1 MRIGDEMSEKNKAT
15 IAVRHGIEADKHHG
29 AVVPPIYL
37 STTYSFADFDTK
49 RQYDYGRS
57 GNPNRDIL
65 AETLAELEGG
75 ARGIITATGMSAVH
89 LATQLLN
96 SDDTLVI
103 PHDCYGG
110 SYRLFTSLEKRGLL
124 KLKVLDLTKTENLQE
139 ILAIKPKLIWIETP
153 SNPILRLTD
162 IKAIT
167 SIAKQCGALVAA
179 DNTFLSPALQNPIEF
194 GVDIVVHST
203 TKYIN
208 GHSDVV
214 GGAVI
219 AATQELGD
227 ELAWWANNI
236 GITGAPFDSYLT
248 LRGLRTLNVRLK
260 QHQENAFAI
269 AEYLENSPYVS
280 QVYYPGLA
288 SHPQHELAKAQQR
301 GFGGMVS
308 FDIKGDINDAAAFLT
323 SLKDFSLAESLGG
336 VESLIC
342 HPATMTHAGMEPKA
356 RLEAGVGDTLI
367 RISVGIEDVK
377 DLIADL
383 DRVFNLVK
391 PGQGQQAAKAE
402 VKQTQQDTQQNASF
416 KLTPAHTA
424 LW

>member
-1 MRIGDEMSEKNKAT
+1 MSEKNKAT
-15 IAVRHGIEADKHHG
+15 IAVRNGVDADKHHG

-75 ARGIITATGMSAVH
+75 ARGIITATGMAAVH

-96 SDDTLVI
+96 NDDTLVI

-110 SYRLFTSLEKRGLL
+110 SYRLFTSLQKRGLL
-124 KLKVLDLTKTENLQE
+124 KLEVLDLTKQENLDK

-153 SNPILRLTD
+153 SNPVLRLTD
-162 IKAIT
+162 IKAVT
-167 SIAKQCGALVAA
+167 DIAKQCGALVAA
-179 DNTFLSPALQNPIEF
+179 DNTFLSPALQNPIKF

-248 LRGLRTLNVRLK
+248 LRGLRTLNVRLR
-260 QHQENAFAI
+260 QHQENALAI
-269 AEYLENSPYVS
+269 AKYLESSEFVS
-280 QVYYPGLA
+280 QVYYPGLE
-288 SHPQHELAKAQQR
+288 SHPQHALAKAQQL

-308 FDIKGDINDAAAFLT
+308 FDIKGDVNDAAAFLT
-323 SLKDFSLAESLGG
+323 SLEAFSLAESLGG

-367 RISVGIEDVK
+367 RISVGIEDIN
-377 DLIADL
+377 DLVADFE
-383 DRVFNLVK
+383 RVFELVK
-391 PGQGQQAAKAE
+391 PGQNKNIGRVGKGAG
-402 VKQTQQDTQQNASF
+402 
-416 KLTPAHTA
+416 TPGGM
-424 LW
+424 

>member
-1 MRIGDEMSEKNKAT
+1 MSEKNKAT
-15 IAVRHGIEADKHHG
+15 IAVRNGVDADKHHG

-49 RQYDYGRS
+49 RAYDYGRS

-75 ARGIITATGMSAVH
+75 ARGIITATGMAAVH

-96 SDDTLVI
+96 NDDTLVI

-124 KLKVLDLTKTENLQE
+124 KLKVLDLTKSESLEQIST
-139 ILAIKPKLIWIETP
+139 IKPKLIWIETP
-153 SNPILRLTD
+153 SNPVLRLTD
-162 IKAIT
+162 IKAVT
-167 SIAKQCGALVAA
+167 DIAKQCGALVAA
-179 DNTFLSPALQNPIEF
+179 DNTFLSPALQNPIKF

-214 GGAVI
+214 GGAVV

-260 QHQENAFAI
+260 QHQENALAI
-269 AEYLENSPYVS
+269 AKYLESSEYVS
-280 QVYYPGLA
+280 QVYYPGLE
-288 SHPQHELAKAQQR
+288 SHPQHALAKAQQL

-308 FDIKGDINDAAAFLT
+308 FDIKGDVNDAAAFLT
-323 SLKDFSLAESLGG
+323 SLKEFSLAESLGG

-342 HPATMTHAGMEPKA
+342 HPATMTHAGMEAQA

-367 RISVGIEDVK
+367 RISVGIEDIE
-377 DLIADL
+377 DLLADFE
-383 DRVFNLVK
+383 RVFNLVK
-391 PGQGQQAAKAE
+391 PGQNKNVGRVGKAAGNANGDVKQQAAH
-402 VKQTQQDTQQNASF
+402 
-416 KLTPAHTA
+416 PA

>member
-1 MRIGDEMSEKNKAT
+1 MSEKNKAT
-15 IAVRHGIEADKHHG
+15 IAVRSGIEADKQHG
-29 AVVPPIYL
+29 AVVPPLYL

-65 AETLAELEGG
+65 AEALTELEGG
-75 ARGIITATGMSAVH
+75 AKGIITATGMAAVH
-89 LATQLLN
+89 LTTQLLN

-124 KLKVLDLTKTENLQE
+124 KLEVVDFTKSESLSH

-162 IKAIT
+162 IKAVT
-167 SIAKQCGALVAA
+167 GIAKQCGALVAA
-179 DNTFLSPALQNPIEF
+179 DNTFLSPALQNPIKF
-194 GVDIVVHST
+194 GADIVVHST

-219 AATQELGD
+219 AASAELGE

-248 LRGLRTLNVRLK
+248 LRGLRTLNVRLR

-269 AEYLENSPYVS
+269 AQYLESSPFVE
-280 QVYYPGLA
+280 QVYYPGLE
-288 SHPQHELAKAQQR
+288 SHPQHALAKAQQL
-301 GFGGMVS
+301 GFGAMVS

-323 SLKDFSLAESLGG
+323 RLNEFSLAESLGG

-342 HPATMTHAGMEPKA
+342 HPATMTHAGMEATA
-356 RLEAGVGDTLI
+356 RAEAGVGDTLI

-377 DLIADL
+377 DLLTDL
-383 DRVFNLVK
+383 DRVFNLVR
-391 PGQGQQAAKAE
+391 PGQADNALAAKKGASE
-402 VKQTQQDTQQNASF
+402 SFGSAKLNA
-416 KLTPAHTA
+416 AHPA

>member
-1 MRIGDEMSEKNKAT
+1 MSEKNKAT
-15 IAVRHGIEADKHHG
+15 IAVRSGIEADKQHG
-29 AVVPPIYL
+29 AVVPPLYL

-65 AETLAELEGG
+65 AEALTELEGG
-75 ARGIITATGMSAVH
+75 AKGIITATGMAAVH
-89 LATQLLN
+89 LTTQLLN

-124 KLKVLDLTKTENLQE
+124 KLEVVDFTKSDSLTR

-162 IKAIT
+162 IKAVT
-167 SIAKQCGALVAA
+167 DTAKQCGALVAA
-179 DNTFLSPALQNPIEF
+179 DNTFLSPALQNPIKF
-194 GVDIVVHST
+194 GADIVVHST

-219 AATQELGD
+219 AATAELGE

-248 LRGLRTLNVRLK
+248 LRGLRTLNVRLR
-260 QHQENAFAI
+260 QHQENALAI
-269 AEYLENSPYVS
+269 AQYLERSQFVA
-280 QVYYPGLA
+280 QVYYSGLE
-288 SHPQHELAKAQQR
+288 SHPQHALAKAQQL
-301 GFGGMVS
+301 GFGAMVS

-323 SLKDFSLAESLGG
+323 RLNEFSLAESLGG

-342 HPATMTHAGMEPKA
+342 HPATMTHAGMDATA
-356 RLEAGVGDTLI
+356 RAEAGVGDTLI
-367 RISVGIEDVK
+367 RISVGIEDVN
-377 DLIADL
+377 DLLADL
-383 DRVFNLVK
+383 DRVFNLVR
-391 PGQGQQAAKAE
+391 PGQANPGLSAKSGASESFGSAKLNAAH
-402 VKQTQQDTQQNASF
+402 
-416 KLTPAHTA
+416 PA

>member
-1 MRIGDEMSEKNKAT
+1 MSQIKKST
-15 IAVRHGIEADKHHG
+15 VAVRHGIEADKAHG
-29 AVVPPIYL
+29 AVVPPLYL

-49 RQYDYGRS
+49 RDYDYGRS
-57 GNPNRDIL
+57 GNFNRDVL
-65 AETLAELEGG
+65 AQALTELEGG
-75 ARGIITATGMSAVH
+75 QRGIITATGMSAIH
-89 LATQLLN
+89 LVTQLLN
-96 SDDTLVI
+96 HDDTLVI

-110 SYRLFTSLEKRGLL
+110 SYRLFTSLAKRGLL
-124 KLKVLDLTKTENLQE
+124 KVEVVDLTQPESLEKLEKIQ
-139 ILAIKPKLIWIETP
+139 PKLVWIETP

-162 IKAIT
+162 IEAVVTAAHAI
-167 SIAKQCGALVAA
+167 GALVAA
-179 DNTFLSPALQNPIEF
+179 DNTFLSPALQNPIAF

-219 AATQELGD
+219 ARTQELGD

-248 LRGLRTLNVRLK
+248 LRGLRTLNVRLR
-260 QHQENAFAI
+260 QHQENAQQI
-269 AEYLENSPYVS
+269 AEYLEKSPYVS
-280 QVYYPGLA
+280 QVYYPGLK
-288 SHPQHELAKAQQR
+288 SHPQHELAKKQQL

-308 FDIKGDINDAAAFLT
+308 FDIKGDLQTSAKFLT
-323 SLKDFSLAESLGG
+323 SLKQFSLAESLGG

-342 HPATMTHAGMEPKA
+342 HPATMTHAGMEPQA

-367 RISVGIEDVK
+367 RISVGIEDVQ

-383 DRVFNLVK
+383 EAGFSSIDDS
-391 PGQGQQAAKAE
+391 QASDDAK
-402 VKQTQQDTQQNASF
+402 SF
-416 KLTPAHTA
+416 KLTPAHTVA

>member
-1 MRIGDEMSEKNKAT
+1 MSEKNKAT
-15 IAVRHGIEADKHHG
+15 IAVRSGIEADKQHG
-29 AVVPPIYL
+29 AVVPPLYL

-65 AETLAELEGG
+65 AEALTELEGG
-75 ARGIITATGMSAVH
+75 AKGIITATGMAAVH
-89 LATQLLN
+89 LTTQLLN

-124 KLKVLDLTKTENLQE
+124 KLEVVDFTKSDSLTR

-162 IKAIT
+162 IKAVT
-167 SIAKQCGALVAA
+167 DTAKQCGALVAA
-179 DNTFLSPALQNPIEF
+179 DNTFLSPALQNPIKF
-194 GVDIVVHST
+194 GADIVVHST

-219 AATQELGD
+219 AATAELGE

-248 LRGLRTLNVRLK
+248 LRGLRTLNVRLR
-260 QHQENAFAI
+260 QHQENALAI
-269 AEYLENSPYVS
+269 AQYLERSQFVA
-280 QVYYPGLA
+280 QVYYPGLE
-288 SHPQHELAKAQQR
+288 SHSQHALAKAQQL
-301 GFGGMVS
+301 GFGAMVS

-323 SLKDFSLAESLGG
+323 RLNEFSLAESLGG

-342 HPATMTHAGMEPKA
+342 HPATMTHAGMDATA
-356 RLEAGVGDTLI
+356 RAEAGVGDTLI
-367 RISVGIEDVK
+367 RISVGIEDVN
-377 DLIADL
+377 DLLADL
-383 DRVFNLVK
+383 DRVFNLVR
-391 PGQGQQAAKAE
+391 PGQADPGLSAKSGASESFGSAKLNAAH
-402 VKQTQQDTQQNASF
+402 
-416 KLTPAHTA
+416 PA

>member
-1 MRIGDEMSEKNKAT
+1 MSEKNKAT
-15 IAVRHGIEADKHHG
+15 IAVRSGIEADKQHG
-29 AVVPPIYL
+29 AVVPPLYL

-65 AETLAELEGG
+65 ADALTELEGG
-75 ARGIITATGMSAVH
+75 AKGIITATGMAAVH
-89 LATQLLN
+89 LTTQLLN

-124 KLKVLDLTKTENLQE
+124 KLEVVDFTKSESLSH

-162 IKAIT
+162 IKAVT
-167 SIAKQCGALVAA
+167 DIAKQCGALVAA
-179 DNTFLSPALQNPIEF
+179 DNTFLSPALQNPIKF
-194 GVDIVVHST
+194 GADIVVHST

-219 AATQELGD
+219 AASAELGE

-248 LRGLRTLNVRLK
+248 LRGLRTLNVRLR

-269 AEYLENSPYVS
+269 AQYLESSQFVE
-280 QVYYPGLA
+280 QVYYPGLE
-288 SHPQHELAKAQQR
+288 SHPQHALAKAQQL
-301 GFGGMVS
+301 GFGAMVS

-323 SLKDFSLAESLGG
+323 RLNEFSLAESLGG

-342 HPATMTHAGMEPKA
+342 HPATMTHAGMEATA
-356 RLEAGVGDTLI
+356 RAEAGVGDTLI

-377 DLIADL
+377 DLLTDL
-383 DRVFNLVK
+383 ERVFNLIR
-391 PGQGQQAAKAE
+391 PGQADNALAAKKGASE
-402 VKQTQQDTQQNASF
+402 SFGSAKLNA
-416 KLTPAHTA
+416 AHPA

>member
-1 MRIGDEMSEKNKAT
+1 MSEKNKAT
-15 IAVRHGIEADKHHG
+15 IAVRNGVDADKHHG

-49 RQYDYGRS
+49 REYDYGRS

-65 AETLAELEGG
+65 AETLAKLEGG
-75 ARGIITATGMSAVH
+75 ARGIITATGMAAVH

-110 SYRLFTSLEKRGLL
+110 SYRLFTSLQKRGLL
-124 KLKVLDLTKTENLQE
+124 KLEVLDLTKEESLQQ

-153 SNPILRLTD
+153 SNPVLRLTD
-162 IKAIT
+162 IKAVT
-167 SIAKQCGALVAA
+167 DVAKQCGALVAA
-179 DNTFLSPALQNPIEF
+179 DNTFLSPALQNPIKF

-248 LRGLRTLNVRLK
+248 LRGLRTLNVRLR
-260 QHQENAFAI
+260 QHQENALAI
-269 AEYLENSPYVS
+269 AKYLESSNFVS
-280 QVYYPGLA
+280 QVYYPGLEL
-288 SHPQHELAKAQQR
+288 HPQHELAKAQQL

-323 SLKDFSLAESLGG
+323 SLKTFSLAESLGG

-342 HPATMTHAGMEPKA
+342 HPATMTHAGMEAKA

-367 RISVGIEDVK
+367 RISIGIEDIH
-377 DLIADL
+377 DLIADFE
-383 DRVFNLVK
+383 RVFELVK
-391 PGQGQQAAKAE
+391 PGQNKNVGRVGKGAGTSGGN
-402 VKQTQQDTQQNASF
+402 VKLSVAR
-416 KLTPAHTA
+416 PA

>member
-1 MRIGDEMSEKNKAT
+1 MVG
-15 IAVRHGIEADKHHG
+15 
-29 AVVPPIYL
+29 
-37 STTYSFADFDTK
+37 
-49 RQYDYGRS
+49 
-57 GNPNRDIL
+57 
-65 AETLAELEGG
+65 
-75 ARGIITATGMSAVH
+75 
-89 LATQLLN
+89 
-96 SDDTLVI
+96 
-103 PHDCYGG
+103 
-110 SYRLFTSLEKRGLL
+110 
-124 KLKVLDLTKTENLQE
+124 
-139 ILAIKPKLIWIETP
+139 
-153 SNPILRLTD
+153 
-162 IKAIT
+162 
-167 SIAKQCGALVAA
+167 A

-248 LRGLRTLNVRLK
+248 LRGLRTLNVRLR
-260 QHQENAFAI
+260 QHQENAFII
-269 AEYLENSPYVS
+269 AQYLENSPYVS
-280 QVYYPGLA
+280 QVYYPGLV
-288 SHPQHELAKAQQR
+288 SHPQHELAKQQQR

-308 FDIKGDINDAAAFLT
+308 FDIKGDINDAAEFLT
-323 SLKDFSLAESLGG
+323 SLEEFSLAESLGG

-342 HPATMTHAGMEPKA
+342 HPATMTHAGMEATA
-356 RLEAGVGDTLI
+356 RLAAGVGDTLI

-383 DRVFNLVK
+383 DRVFNKVK
-391 PGQGQQAAKAE
+391 PGQAQHGAKVIASS
-402 VKQTQQDTQQNASF
+402 VQQQDDEQSSSF

>member
-1 MRIGDEMSEKNKAT
+1 MSEKNKAT
-15 IAVRHGIEADKHHG
+15 IAVRNGVEADKHHG

-75 ARGIITATGMSAVH
+75 ARGIITATGMAAVH

-110 SYRLFTSLEKRGLL
+110 SYRLFTSLQKRGLL
-124 KLKVLDLTKTENLQE
+124 KLEVLDLTKQQSLQQ

-153 SNPILRLTD
+153 SNPVLRLTD
-162 IKAIT
+162 IVAVT
-167 SIAKQCGALVAA
+167 DIAKQCGALVAA
-179 DNTFLSPALQNPIEF
+179 DNTFLSPALQNPIKL

-248 LRGLRTLNVRLK
+248 LRGLRTLNVRLR
-260 QHQENAFAI
+260 QHQENALAI
-269 AEYLENSPYVS
+269 AKYLESSEYVS
-280 QVYYPGLA
+280 QVYYPGLE
-288 SHPQHELAKAQQR
+288 SHPQHALAKAQQL

-323 SLKDFSLAESLGG
+323 SLEVFSLAESLGG

-367 RISVGIEDVK
+367 RISVGIEDIN
-377 DLIADL
+377 DLIADFE
-383 DRVFNLVK
+383 RVFNVVK
-391 PGQGQQAAKAE
+391 PGQQKNTNRLGKGAGTPGGDVKLNAAH
-402 VKQTQQDTQQNASF
+402 
-416 KLTPAHTA
+416 PA

>member
-1 MRIGDEMSEKNKAT
+1 MSQSNKAT
-15 IAVRHGIEADKHHG
+15 IAVRNGIEADKHHG
-29 AVVPPIYL
+29 AVVPPLYL
-37 STTYSFADFDTK
+37 STTYSFADFNVK
-49 RQYDYGRS
+49 RAYDYGRS

-65 AETLAELEGG
+65 ADTLAQLEGG
-75 ARGIITATGMSAVH
+75 AKGIVTATGMAAVH
-89 LATQLLN
+89 LVTQLLN
-96 SDDTLVI
+96 HDDTLVI

-110 SYRLFTSLEKRGLL
+110 SYRLFTSLAKRGLL
-124 KLKVLDLTKTENLQE
+124 KLQVVDLTNPENYQTV
-139 ILAIKPKLIWIETP
+139 IDAKPKVIWIETP

-162 IKAIT
+162 ISAIVDV
-167 SIAKQCGALVAA
+167 AKQCGALVAA
-179 DNTFLSPALQNPIEF
+179 DNTFLSPGLQNPIQF

-219 AATQELGD
+219 AKTQELGE

-260 QHQENAFAI
+260 QHQENALAI
-269 AEYLENSPYVS
+269 AEYLEQSPFVKK
-280 QVYYPGLA
+280 VYYPGLK
-288 SHPQHELAKAQQR
+288 SHPQHALAKQQQR

-308 FDIKGDINDAAAFLT
+308 FDIQGGLNDAAAFLT
-323 SLKDFSLAESLGG
+323 SLKQFSLAESLGG

-342 HPATMTHAGMEPKA
+342 HPATMTHAGMEPQA

-367 RISVGIEDVK
+367 RISVGIEDVR
-377 DLIADL
+377 DLLADL
-383 DRVFNLVK
+383 ESAFTTVRPGEVKVASSNTQQQQDNQDNLQAFNLV
-391 PGQGQQAAKAE
+391 PA
-402 VKQTQQDTQQNASF
+402 
-416 KLTPAHTA
+416 TPA

>member
-1 MRIGDEMSEKNKAT
+1 MSEKNKAT

-75 ARGIITATGMSAVH
+75 AKGIITATGMSAVH

-124 KLKVLDLTKTENLQE
+124 KLKVLDLTKADNHQE

-167 SIAKQCGALVAA
+167 SVAKQCGALVAA
-179 DNTFLSPALQNPIEF
+179 DNTFLSPALQNPIQF

-269 AEYLENSPYVS
+269 AQYLENSPFVS

-323 SLKDFSLAESLGG
+323 SLKEFSLAESLGG

-367 RISVGIEDVK
+367 RISVGIEDIN

-383 DRVFNLVK
+383 ERVFNQVK
-391 PGQGQQAAKAE
+391 PSEGLQASQPKGAQ
-402 VKQTQQDTQQNASF
+402 VQSTSQQNTSF

>member
-1 MRIGDEMSEKNKAT
+1 MSEKNKAT
-15 IAVRHGIEADKHHG
+15 IAVRNGVDADKHHG

-49 RQYDYGRS
+49 REYDYGRS

-65 AETLAELEGG
+65 AETLAKLEGG
-75 ARGIITATGMSAVH
+75 ARGIITATGMAAVH

-110 SYRLFTSLEKRGLL
+110 SYRLFTSLQKRGLL
-124 KLKVLDLTKTENLQE
+124 KLEVLDLTKEESLQQ

-153 SNPILRLTD
+153 SNPVLRLTD
-162 IKAIT
+162 IKAVT
-167 SIAKQCGALVAA
+167 DVAKQCGALVAA
-179 DNTFLSPALQNPIEF
+179 DNTFLSPALQNPIKF

-236 GITGAPFDSYLT
+236 GITAAPFDSYLT
-248 LRGLRTLNVRLK
+248 LRGLRTLNVRLR
-260 QHQENAFAI
+260 QHQENALAI
-269 AEYLENSPYVS
+269 AKYLESSNFVS
-280 QVYYPGLA
+280 QVYYPGLE
-288 SHPQHELAKAQQR
+288 SHPQHELAKAQQL

-323 SLKDFSLAESLGG
+323 NLKTFSLAESLGG

-342 HPATMTHAGMEPKA
+342 HPATMTHAGMEATA
-356 RLEAGVGDTLI
+356 RLDAGVGDTLI
-367 RISVGIEDVK
+367 RISVGIEDIH
-377 DLIADL
+377 DLIADFE
-383 DRVFNLVK
+383 RVFELVK
-391 PGQGQQAAKAE
+391 PGQNKNVGRVGKGAGTSGGNVKLSAAR
-402 VKQTQQDTQQNASF
+402 
-416 KLTPAHTA
+416 PA

>member
-1 MRIGDEMSEKNKAT
+1 MSEKNKAT
-15 IAVRHGIEADKHHG
+15 IAVRSGIEADKQHG
-29 AVVPPIYL
+29 AVVPPLYL
-37 STTYSFADFDTK
+37 STTYSFSDFDTK

-65 AETLAELEGG
+65 AEALTELEGG
-75 ARGIITATGMSAVH
+75 AKGIITATGMAAVH
-89 LATQLLN
+89 LTTQLLN

-124 KLKVLDLTKTENLQE
+124 KLEVVDFTKSESLSH

-162 IKAIT
+162 IKAVT
-167 SIAKQCGALVAA
+167 DIAKQCGALVAA
-179 DNTFLSPALQNPIEF
+179 DNTFLSPALQNPIKF
-194 GVDIVVHST
+194 GADIVVHST

-219 AATQELGD
+219 AASAELGE

-248 LRGLRTLNVRLK
+248 LRGLRTLNVRLR

-269 AEYLENSPYVS
+269 AQYLESSQFVE
-280 QVYYPGLA
+280 QVYYPGLE
-288 SHPQHELAKAQQR
+288 SHPQHALAKSQQL
-301 GFGGMVS
+301 GFGAMVS

-323 SLKDFSLAESLGG
+323 RLNEFSLAESLGG

-342 HPATMTHAGMEPKA
+342 HPATMTHAGMEATA
-356 RLEAGVGDTLI
+356 RAEAGVGDTLI

-377 DLIADL
+377 DLLTDL
-383 DRVFNLVK
+383 ERVFNLIR
-391 PGQGQQAAKAE
+391 PGQADNALAAKKGASE
-402 VKQTQQDTQQNASF
+402 SFGSAKLNA
-416 KLTPAHTA
+416 AHPA

>member
-1 MRIGDEMSEKNKAT
+1 MSEKNKAT

-29 AVVPPIYL
+29 AVVPPLYL

-75 ARGIITATGMSAVH
+75 AKGIITATGMSAVH

-124 KLKVLDLTKTENLQE
+124 KLKVLDLTNTDNHQE

-391 PGQGQQAAKAE
+391 PGQGQQVTTAAVE
-402 VKQTQQDTQQNASF
+402 QTQQDTQQNASF

>member
-1 MRIGDEMSEKNKAT
+1 MSEKNKAT
-15 IAVRHGIEADKHHG
+15 IAVRNGVDADKHHG

-49 RQYDYGRS
+49 RAYDYGRS

-75 ARGIITATGMSAVH
+75 ARGIITATGMAAVH

-96 SDDTLVI
+96 NDDTLVI

-124 KLKVLDLTKTENLQE
+124 KLKVLDLTKPESLEQ
-139 ILAIKPKLIWIETP
+139 ILTIKPKLIWIETP
-153 SNPILRLTD
+153 SNPVLRLTD
-162 IKAIT
+162 IKAVT
-167 SIAKQCGALVAA
+167 DIAKQCGALVAA
-179 DNTFLSPALQNPIEF
+179 DNTFLSPALQNPIKF

-214 GGAVI
+214 GGAVV

-248 LRGLRTLNVRLK
+248 LRGLRTLNVRLR
-260 QHQENAFAI
+260 QHQENALAI
-269 AEYLENSPYVS
+269 AKYLESSEYVS
-280 QVYYPGLA
+280 QVYYPGLE
-288 SHPQHELAKAQQR
+288 SHPQHTLAKAQQL

-308 FDIKGDINDAAAFLT
+308 FDIKGDVDDAAAFLT
-323 SLKDFSLAESLGG
+323 SLKEFSLAESLGG

-367 RISVGIEDVK
+367 RISVGIEDVE
-377 DLIADL
+377 DLLADFE
-383 DRVFNLVK
+383 RVFNLVK
-391 PGQGQQAAKAE
+391 PGQNKNVGRVGKAAGNANGDVKQQAAH
-402 VKQTQQDTQQNASF
+402 
-416 KLTPAHTA
+416 PA

>member
-1 MRIGDEMSEKNKAT
+1 MSEKNKAT
-15 IAVRHGIEADKHHG
+15 IAVRSGIEADKQHG
-29 AVVPPIYL
+29 AVVPPLYL

-65 AETLAELEGG
+65 AEALTELEGG
-75 ARGIITATGMSAVH
+75 AKGIITATGMAAVH
-89 LATQLLN
+89 LTTQLLN

-124 KLKVLDLTKTENLQE
+124 KLEVVDFTKSDSLTR

-162 IKAIT
+162 IKAVT
-167 SIAKQCGALVAA
+167 DTAKQCGALVAA
-179 DNTFLSPALQNPIEF
+179 DNTFLSPALQNPIKF
-194 GVDIVVHST
+194 GADIVVHST

-219 AATQELGD
+219 AATAELGE

-248 LRGLRTLNVRLK
+248 LRGLRTLNVRLR
-260 QHQENAFAI
+260 QHQESALAI
-269 AEYLENSPYVS
+269 AQYLERSQFVA
-280 QVYYPGLA
+280 QVYYPGLE
-288 SHPQHELAKAQQR
+288 SHPQHALAKAQQL
-301 GFGGMVS
+301 GFGAMVS

-323 SLKDFSLAESLGG
+323 RLNEFSLAESLGG

-342 HPATMTHAGMEPKA
+342 HPATMTHAGMDATA
-356 RLEAGVGDTLI
+356 RAEAGVGDTLI
-367 RISVGIEDVK
+367 RISVGIEDVN
-377 DLIADL
+377 DLLADL
-383 DRVFNLVK
+383 DRVFNLVRL
-391 PGQGQQAAKAE
+391 GQANLGLSAKSGASESFGSAKLNAAH
-402 VKQTQQDTQQNASF
+402 
-416 KLTPAHTA
+416 PA

>member
-1 MRIGDEMSEKNKAT
+1 MSEKNKAT

-29 AVVPPIYL
+29 AVVPPLYL

-124 KLKVLDLTKTENLQE
+124 KLKVLDLTKSENHQE
-139 ILAIKPKLIWIETP
+139 ILSIKPKLIWIETP

-288 SHPQHELAKAQQR
+288 SHPQHELAKSQQR

-391 PGQGQQAAKAE
+391 PGQGQQVTKAE

>member
-1 MRIGDEMSEKNKAT
+1 MSQRNKST
-15 IAVRHGIEADKHHG
+15 VAVRHGIEADKHHG
-29 AVVPPIYL
+29 AVVPPLYL

-49 RQYDYGRS
+49 RDYDYGRS

-65 AETLAELEGG
+65 AETLAQLEGG
-75 ARGIITATGMSAVH
+75 EKGIITATGMAAVH
-89 LATQLLN
+89 LVTQLLN
-96 SDDTLVI
+96 HDDTLVI

-124 KLKVLDLTKTENLQE
+124 KLKVLDLTRADS
-139 ILAIKPKLIWIETP
+139 LAQIAEIKPKLVWIETP

-162 IKAIT
+162 IEAVVN
-167 SIAKQCGALVAA
+167 AAHAVGALVGA
-179 DNTFLSPALQNPIEF
+179 DNTFLSPALQNPISF

-219 AATQELGD
+219 AKTQELGD

-248 LRGLRTLNVRLK
+248 LRGLRTLKVRLK
-260 QHQENAFAI
+260 QHEENALAI
-269 AEYLENSPYVS
+269 AKYLEQSEYVRK
-280 QVYYPGLA
+280 VYYPGLE
-288 SHPQHELAKAQQR
+288 SHPQHELVKKQQL

-308 FDIKGDINDAAAFLT
+308 FDIAGGLEDAAAFLT
-323 SLKDFSLAESLGG
+323 TVKEFSLAESLGG

-367 RISVGIEDVK
+367 RISVGIEEV
-377 DLIADL
+377 ADL
-383 DRVFNLVK
+383 LADLEAAFAK
-391 PGQGQQAAKAE
+391 TQPGKAP
-402 VKQTQQDTQQNASF
+402 ASADSKAC
-416 KLTPAHTA
+416 KLTPAHPA
-424 LW
+424 LC

>member
-1 MRIGDEMSEKNKAT
+1 MSEKNKAT
-15 IAVRHGIEADKHHG
+15 IAVRNGVDADKHHG

-49 RQYDYGRS
+49 RAYDYGRS

-75 ARGIITATGMSAVH
+75 ARGIITATGMAAVH

-96 SDDTLVI
+96 NDDTLVI

-124 KLKVLDLTKTENLQE
+124 KLKVLDLTKPESLEQ
-139 ILAIKPKLIWIETP
+139 ILTIKPKLIWIETP
-153 SNPILRLTD
+153 SNPVLRLTD
-162 IKAIT
+162 IKAVT
-167 SIAKQCGALVAA
+167 DIAKQCGALVAA
-179 DNTFLSPALQNPIEF
+179 DNTFLSPALQNPIKL

-214 GGAVI
+214 GGAVV

-260 QHQENAFAI
+260 QHQENALAI
-269 AEYLENSPYVS
+269 AKYLESSEYVS
-280 QVYYPGLA
+280 QVYYPGLE
-288 SHPQHELAKAQQR
+288 SHPQHALAKAQQL

-308 FDIKGDINDAAAFLT
+308 FDIKGDVDDAAAFLT
-323 SLKDFSLAESLGG
+323 SLKEFSLAESLGG

-342 HPATMTHAGMEPKA
+342 HPATMTHAGMEAQA

-367 RISVGIEDVK
+367 RISVGIEDVE
-377 DLIADL
+377 DLLADFE
-383 DRVFNLVK
+383 RVFNLVK
-391 PGQGQQAAKAE
+391 PGQNKNVGRVGKAAGNANGDVKQQAAH
-402 VKQTQQDTQQNASF
+402 
-416 KLTPAHTA
+416 PA

>member
-1 MRIGDEMSEKNKAT
+1 MSEKNKAT
-15 IAVRHGIEADKHHG
+15 IAVRNGVDADKHHG

-49 RQYDYGRS
+49 RAYDYGRS

-65 AETLAELEGG
+65 ADTLAELEGG
-75 ARGIITATGMSAVH
+75 ARGIITATGMAAVH

-96 SDDTLVI
+96 NDDTLVI

-124 KLKVLDLTKTENLQE
+124 KLKVLDLTKPESLEQ
-139 ILAIKPKLIWIETP
+139 ILTIKPKLIWIETP
-153 SNPILRLTD
+153 SNPVLRLTD
-162 IKAIT
+162 IKAVT
-167 SIAKQCGALVAA
+167 DIAKQCGALVAA
-179 DNTFLSPALQNPIEF
+179 DNTFLSPALQNPIKF

-214 GGAVI
+214 GGAVA

-260 QHQENAFAI
+260 QHQENALAI
-269 AEYLENSPYVS
+269 AKYLESSEYVS
-280 QVYYPGLA
+280 QVYYPGLE
-288 SHPQHELAKAQQR
+288 SHPQHALAKAQQL

-308 FDIKGDINDAAAFLT
+308 FDIKGDVNDAAAFLT
-323 SLKDFSLAESLGG
+323 SLKEFSLAESLGG

-342 HPATMTHAGMEPKA
+342 HPATMTHAGMEAQA

-367 RISVGIEDVK
+367 RISVGIEDVE
-377 DLIADL
+377 DLLADFE
-383 DRVFNLVK
+383 RVFNLVK
-391 PGQGQQAAKAE
+391 PGQNKNVGRVGKAAGNANGDVKQQAAH
-402 VKQTQQDTQQNASF
+402 
-416 KLTPAHTA
+416 PA

>member
-1 MRIGDEMSEKNKAT
+1 MSEKNKAT

-29 AVVPPIYL
+29 AVVPPLYL

-75 ARGIITATGMSAVH
+75 AKGIITATGMSAVH

-124 KLKVLDLTKTENLQE
+124 KLRVLDLTNTDNHQE

-153 SNPILRLTD
+153 SNPILRLTN

-167 SIAKQCGALVAA
+167 RIAKQCGALVAA

-342 HPATMTHAGMEPKA
+342 HPATMTHAGMEPQA

-391 PGQGQQAAKAE
+391 PGQGQQVTKAAVE
-402 VKQTQQDTQQNASF
+402 QTQQDTQQNASF

>member
-1 MRIGDEMSEKNKAT
+1 MSEKNKAT
-15 IAVRHGIEADKHHG
+15 IAVRTGIEADKQHG
-29 AVVPPIYL
+29 AVVPPLYL

-65 AETLAELEGG
+65 AEALTELEGG
-75 ARGIITATGMSAVH
+75 AKGIITATGMAAVH
-89 LATQLLN
+89 LTTQLLN
-96 SDDTLVI
+96 SEDTLVI

-124 KLKVLDLTKTENLQE
+124 KLEVVDFTKSESFSH

-162 IKAIT
+162 IKAVT
-167 SIAKQCGALVAA
+167 DIAKQCGALVAA
-179 DNTFLSPALQNPIEF
+179 DNTFLSPALQNPIKL
-194 GVDIVVHST
+194 GADIVVHST

-219 AATQELGD
+219 AATAELGE

-236 GITGAPFDSYLT
+236 GIAGAPFDSYLT
-248 LRGLRTLNVRLK
+248 LRGLRTLNVRLR
-260 QHQENAFAI
+260 QHQENALAI
-269 AEYLENSPYVS
+269 AQYLENSPFVA
-280 QVYYPGLA
+280 QVYYPGLE
-288 SHPQHELAKAQQR
+288 SHPQHALAKAQQF
-301 GFGGMVS
+301 GFGAMVS

-323 SLKDFSLAESLGG
+323 RLNEFSLAESLGG

-342 HPATMTHAGMEPKA
+342 HPATMTHAGMEATA
-356 RLEAGVGDTLI
+356 RAEAGVGDTLI
-367 RISVGIEDVK
+367 RISVGIEDAK
-377 DLIADL
+377 DLLADL
-383 DRVFNLVK
+383 DRVFNLVR
-391 PGQGQQAAKAE
+391 PGQADNALAAKNGASE
-402 VKQTQQDTQQNASF
+402 SFGSAKLNA
-416 KLTPAHTA
+416 AHPA

>member
-1 MRIGDEMSEKNKAT
+1 MSKKNKAT
-15 IAVRHGIEADKHHG
+15 IAVRSGIEADKQHG
-29 AVVPPIYL
+29 AVVPPLYL
-37 STTYSFADFDTK
+37 STTYSFSDFDTK

-65 AETLAELEGG
+65 AEALTELEGG
-75 ARGIITATGMSAVH
+75 AKGIITATGMAAVH
-89 LATQLLN
+89 LTTQLLN
-96 SDDTLVI
+96 SNDTLMI

-124 KLKVLDLTKTENLQE
+124 KLEVVDFTKSESLSQ

-162 IKAIT
+162 IKAVT
-167 SIAKQCGALVAA
+167 DIAKQCGALVAA
-179 DNTFLSPALQNPIEF
+179 DNTFLSPALQNPIKF
-194 GVDIVVHST
+194 GADIVVHST

-219 AATQELGD
+219 AATAELGE

-248 LRGLRTLNVRLK
+248 LRGLRTLNVRLR
-260 QHQENAFAI
+260 QHQENALAI
-269 AEYLENSPYVS
+269 AQYLENSPFVA
-280 QVYYPGLA
+280 QVYYPGLE
-288 SHPQHELAKAQQR
+288 SHPQHALAKAQQF
-301 GFGGMVS
+301 GFGAMVS

-323 SLKDFSLAESLGG
+323 RLNEFSLAESLGG

-342 HPATMTHAGMEPKA
+342 HPATMTHAGMEATA
-356 RLEAGVGDTLI
+356 RAEAGVGDTLI
-367 RISVGIEDVK
+367 RISVGIEDAK
-377 DLIADL
+377 DLLADL
-383 DRVFNLVK
+383 DRVFNLVR
-391 PGQGQQAAKAE
+391 PGQADNALAAKNGASE
-402 VKQTQQDTQQNASF
+402 SFGSAKLNA
-416 KLTPAHTA
+416 AHPA

>member
-1 MRIGDEMSEKNKAT
+1 MSQRNKST
-15 IAVRHGIEADKHHG
+15 VAVRHGIEADKHHG
-29 AVVPPIYL
+29 AVVPPLYL

-49 RQYDYGRS
+49 RDYDYGRS

-65 AETLAELEGG
+65 AEALAQLEGG
-75 ARGIITATGMSAVH
+75 EKGIITATGMSAVH
-89 LATQLLN
+89 LITQLLN
-96 SDDTLVI
+96 HDDTLVI

-124 KLKVLDLTKTENLQE
+124 KLKVLDLTHPDS
-139 ILAIKPKLIWIETP
+139 LAQIAEIKPKLVWIETP

-162 IKAIT
+162 IEAVVN
-167 SIAKQCGALVAA
+167 AAHAVGALVGA
-179 DNTFLSPALQNPIEF
+179 DNTFLSPALQNPISF

-219 AATQELGD
+219 AKTQALGE

-248 LRGLRTLNVRLK
+248 LRGLRTLKVRLK
-260 QHQENAFAI
+260 QHEENALAI
-269 AEYLENSPYVS
+269 AKYLEQSEYVRK
-280 QVYYPGLA
+280 VYYPGLE
-288 SHPQHELAKAQQR
+288 SHPQHELAKKQQL

-308 FDIKGDINDAAAFLT
+308 FDIAGGLEDAAAFLT
-323 SLKDFSLAESLGG
+323 TVKEFSLAESLGG

-367 RISVGIEDVK
+367 RISVGIEEVV
-377 DLIADL
+377 DLLADL
-383 DRVFNLVK
+383 EAAFAK
-391 PGQGQQAAKAE
+391 TQPGKAPAPADN
-402 VKQTQQDTQQNASF
+402 KAC
-416 KLTPAHTA
+416 KLTPAHPA

>member
-1 MRIGDEMSEKNKAT
+1 MSQVNKST
-15 IAVRHGIEADKHHG
+15 VAVRHGIEADKAHG
-29 AVVPPIYL
+29 AVVPPLYL

-49 RQYDYGRS
+49 RDYDYGRS
-57 GNPNRDIL
+57 GNFNRDVL
-65 AETLAELEGG
+65 AQALTELEGG
-75 ARGIITATGMSAVH
+75 ARGIITATGMAAVH
-89 LATQLLN
+89 LVTQLLN
-96 SDDTLVI
+96 HDDTLVI

-110 SYRLFTSLEKRGLL
+110 SYRLFTSLAKRGLL
-124 KLKVLDLTKTENLQE
+124 KLAVLDLTQPESLAQLQQ
-139 ILAIKPKLIWIETP
+139 IKPKLVWIETP

-162 IKAIT
+162 IETVVNA
-167 SIAKQCGALVAA
+167 AHAVGALVAA
-179 DNTFLSPALQNPIEF
+179 DNTFLSPALQNPITF
-194 GVDIVVHST
+194 GVDVVVHST

-219 AATQELGD
+219 ARTQELGD

-248 LRGLRTLNVRLK
+248 LRGLRTLNVRLR
-260 QHQENAFAI
+260 QHQENAQLI
-269 AEYLENSPYVS
+269 AEYLEKSPYVS
-280 QVYYPGLA
+280 QVYYPGLE
-288 SHPQHELAKAQQR
+288 SHPQHELAKKQQL

-308 FDIKGDINDAAAFLT
+308 FDIKGELQTSAKFLT
-323 SLKDFSLAESLGG
+323 SLTHFSLAESLGG

-342 HPATMTHAGMEPKA
+342 HPATMTHAGMDPQA

-367 RISVGIEDVK
+367 RISVGIEDAQ

-383 DRVFNLVK
+383 ESGFACIDES
-391 PGQGQQAAKAE
+391 QASDDAK
-402 VKQTQQDTQQNASF
+402 SF
-416 KLTPAHTA
+416 KLTPAHTVA

>member
-1 MRIGDEMSEKNKAT
+1 MSEKNKAT
-15 IAVRHGIEADKHHG
+15 IAVRSGVEADKHHG
-29 AVVPPIYL
+29 AVVAPIYL

-89 LATQLLN
+89 LATQILN
-96 SDDTLVI
+96 HDDTLVI

-110 SYRLFTSLEKRGLL
+110 SYRLFTSLQKRGLL
-124 KLKVLDLTKTENLQE
+124 KLEVLDLTQAQSLDK

-153 SNPILRLTD
+153 SNPLLRLTD

-167 SIAKQCGALVAA
+167 DIAKQCGALVAA
-179 DNTFLSPALQNPIEF
+179 DNTFLSPALQNPIKF

-219 AATQELGD
+219 AASQALGD

-260 QHQENAFAI
+260 QHQENALSI
-269 AEYLENSPYVS
+269 ANYLDKSEFVR
-280 QVYYPGLA
+280 QVYYPGLE
-288 SHPQHELAKAQQR
+288 SHPQHELAKAQQL

-323 SLKDFSLAESLGG
+323 SLRDFSLAESLGG

-367 RISVGIEDVK
+367 RVSVGIEDIH
-377 DLIADL
+377 DLLADL
-383 DRVFNLVK
+383 ERVFQLVK
-391 PGQGQQAAKAE
+391 PGQNKNIGLVGKGAGSPEGNVKLSAAR
-402 VKQTQQDTQQNASF
+402 
-416 KLTPAHTA
+416 PA

>member
-1 MRIGDEMSEKNKAT
+1 MA
-15 IAVRHGIEADKHHG
+15 
-29 AVVPPIYL
+29 
-37 STTYSFADFDTK
+37 
-49 RQYDYGRS
+49 
-57 GNPNRDIL
+57 
-65 AETLAELEGG
+65 
-75 ARGIITATGMSAVH
+75 AVH

-96 SDDTLVI
+96 NDDTLVI

-124 KLKVLDLTKTENLQE
+124 KLKVLDLTKPESLEQIST
-139 ILAIKPKLIWIETP
+139 IKPKLIWIETP
-153 SNPILRLTD
+153 SNPVLRLTD
-162 IKAIT
+162 IKAVT
-167 SIAKQCGALVAA
+167 DIAKQCGALVAA
-179 DNTFLSPALQNPIEF
+179 DNTFLSPALQNPIKF

-214 GGAVI
+214 GGSVV

-260 QHQENAFAI
+260 QHQENALAI
-269 AEYLENSPYVS
+269 AKYLESSEYVS
-280 QVYYPGLA
+280 QVYYPGLE
-288 SHPQHELAKAQQR
+288 SHPQHALAKAQQL

-308 FDIKGDINDAAAFLT
+308 FDIKGDVNDAAAFLT
-323 SLKDFSLAESLGG
+323 SLKEFSLAESLGG

-342 HPATMTHAGMEPKA
+342 HPATMTHAGMEAQA

-367 RISVGIEDVK
+367 RISVGIEDIE
-377 DLIADL
+377 DLLADFE
-383 DRVFNLVK
+383 RVFNLVK
-391 PGQGQQAAKAE
+391 PGQNKNVGRVGKAAGNANGDVKQQAAH
-402 VKQTQQDTQQNASF
+402 
-416 KLTPAHTA
+416 PA

>member
-1 MRIGDEMSEKNKAT
+1 MSEKNKAT
-15 IAVRHGIEADKHHG
+15 IAVRSGIEADKQHG
-29 AVVPPIYL
+29 AVVPPLYL
-37 STTYSFADFDTK
+37 STTYSFSDFDTK

-65 AETLAELEGG
+65 AEALTELEGG
-75 ARGIITATGMSAVH
+75 AKGIITATGMAAVH
-89 LATQLLN
+89 LTTQLLN

-124 KLKVLDLTKTENLQE
+124 KLEVVDFTKSDSLTR

-162 IKAIT
+162 IKAVT
-167 SIAKQCGALVAA
+167 DTAKQCGALVAA
-179 DNTFLSPALQNPIEF
+179 DNTFLSPALQNPIKF
-194 GVDIVVHST
+194 GADIVVHST

-219 AATQELGD
+219 AATAELGE

-248 LRGLRTLNVRLK
+248 LRGLRTLNVRLR
-260 QHQENAFAI
+260 QHQENALAI
-269 AEYLENSPYVS
+269 AQYLERSQFVA
-280 QVYYPGLA
+280 QVYYPGLE
-288 SHPQHELAKAQQR
+288 SHPQHALAKAQQL
-301 GFGGMVS
+301 GFGAMVS

-323 SLKDFSLAESLGG
+323 RLNEFSLAESLGG

-342 HPATMTHAGMEPKA
+342 HPATMTHAGMDATA
-356 RLEAGVGDTLI
+356 RAEAGVGDTLI
-367 RISVGIEDVK
+367 RISVGIEDVN
-377 DLIADL
+377 DLLADL
-383 DRVFNLVK
+383 DRVFNLVR
-391 PGQGQQAAKAE
+391 PGQANPGLSAKSGASESFGSAKLNAAH
-402 VKQTQQDTQQNASF
+402 
-416 KLTPAHTA
+416 PA

>member
-1 MRIGDEMSEKNKAT
+1 MSEKNKAT

-75 ARGIITATGMSAVH
+75 AKGIITATGMAAVH
-89 LATQLLN
+89 LTTQLLN

-124 KLKVLDLTKTENLQE
+124 KLKVLDLTKAENHQE

-167 SIAKQCGALVAA
+167 AIAKQSGALVAA

-269 AEYLENSPYVS
+269 AEYLEDSPFVS

-288 SHPQHELAKAQQR
+288 SHPQHALAKAQQR

-323 SLKDFSLAESLGG
+323 GLKEFSLAESLGG

-342 HPATMTHAGMEPKA
+342 HPATMTHAGMEAKA

-391 PGQGQQAAKAE
+391 PGQGQQATQSNA
-402 VKQTQQDTQQNASF
+402 KQTPTQANTQQSSTF

>member
-1 MRIGDEMSEKNKAT
+1 MSEKNKAT
-15 IAVRHGIEADKHHG
+15 IAVRNGVDADKHHG

-49 RQYDYGRS
+49 REYDYGRS

-65 AETLAELEGG
+65 AETLAKLEGG
-75 ARGIITATGMSAVH
+75 ARGIISATGMAAVH

-110 SYRLFTSLEKRGLL
+110 SYRLFTSLQKRGLL
-124 KLKVLDLTKTENLQE
+124 KLEILDLTKEESLQQ
-139 ILAIKPKLIWIETP
+139 ILVIKPKLIWIETP
-153 SNPILRLTD
+153 SNPVLRLTD
-162 IKAIT
+162 IKAVT
-167 SIAKQCGALVAA
+167 DVAKQCGALVAA
-179 DNTFLSPALQNPIEF
+179 DNTFLSPALQNPIKF

-248 LRGLRTLNVRLK
+248 LRGLRTLNVRLR
-260 QHQENAFAI
+260 QHQENALAI
-269 AEYLENSPYVS
+269 AKYLESSEYVS
-280 QVYYPGLA
+280 QVYYPGLE
-288 SHPQHELAKAQQR
+288 SHPQHELAKAQQL

-323 SLKDFSLAESLGG
+323 SLKTFSLAESLGG

-342 HPATMTHAGMEPKA
+342 HPATMTHAGMEATA

-367 RISVGIEDVK
+367 RISVGIEDIH
-377 DLIADL
+377 DLVADFE
-383 DRVFNLVK
+383 RVFELVK
-391 PGQGQQAAKAE
+391 PGQNKNVGRVGKGAGTPGGNVKLSAAR
-402 VKQTQQDTQQNASF
+402 
-416 KLTPAHTA
+416 PA

>member
-1 MRIGDEMSEKNKAT
+1 MSQRNKST
-15 IAVRHGIEADKHHG
+15 VAVRHGIEADKHHG
-29 AVVPPIYL
+29 AVVPPLYL

-49 RQYDYGRS
+49 RDYDYGRS

-65 AETLAELEGG
+65 AEALAQLEGG
-75 ARGIITATGMSAVH
+75 EKGIITATGMAAVH
-89 LATQLLN
+89 LVTQLLN
-96 SDDTLVI
+96 HDDTLVI

-124 KLKVLDLTKTENLQE
+124 KLKVLDLTRTES
-139 ILAIKPKLIWIETP
+139 LAQIAEIKPKLVWVETP

-162 IKAIT
+162 IEAVVN
-167 SIAKQCGALVAA
+167 AAHAVGALVGA
-179 DNTFLSPALQNPIEF
+179 DNTFLSPALQNPISF

-219 AATQELGD
+219 AKTQELGD

-248 LRGLRTLNVRLK
+248 LRGLRTLKVRLK
-260 QHQENAFAI
+260 QHEENALSI
-269 AEYLENSPYVS
+269 AKYLEQSEYVRK
-280 QVYYPGLA
+280 VYYPGLE
-288 SHPQHELAKAQQR
+288 SHPQHELAKKQQL

-308 FDIKGDINDAAAFLT
+308 FDIAGGLEDAAAFLT
-323 SLKDFSLAESLGG
+323 TVKEFSLAESLGG

-367 RISVGIEDVK
+367 RISVGIEEV
-377 DLIADL
+377 ADL
-383 DRVFNLVK
+383 LADLEAAFAK
-391 PGQGQQAAKAE
+391 TQPGKAP
-402 VKQTQQDTQQNASF
+402 ASADNKAC
-416 KLTPAHTA
+416 KLTPAHPA

>member
-1 MRIGDEMSEKNKAT
+1 MSEKNKAT
-15 IAVRHGIEADKHHG
+15 IAVRTGIEADKQHG
-29 AVVPPIYL
+29 AVVPPLYL

-65 AETLAELEGG
+65 AEALTELEGG
-75 ARGIITATGMSAVH
+75 AKGIITATGMAAVH
-89 LATQLLN
+89 LTTQLLN

-124 KLKVLDLTKTENLQE
+124 KLEVVDFTKSESLSQ

-162 IKAIT
+162 IKAVT
-167 SIAKQCGALVAA
+167 DIAKQCGALVAA
-179 DNTFLSPALQNPIEF
+179 DNTFLSPALQNPIKF
-194 GVDIVVHST
+194 GADIVVHST

-219 AATQELGD
+219 AASAELGE

-248 LRGLRTLNVRLK
+248 LRGLRTLNVRLR
-260 QHQENAFAI
+260 QHQENALAI
-269 AEYLENSPYVS
+269 AQYLENSPFVA
-280 QVYYPGLA
+280 QVYYPGLE
-288 SHPQHELAKAQQR
+288 SHPQHTLAKAQQF
-301 GFGGMVS
+301 GFGAMVS

-323 SLKDFSLAESLGG
+323 RLNEFSLAESLGG

-342 HPATMTHAGMEPKA
+342 HPATMTHAGMEATA
-356 RLEAGVGDTLI
+356 RAEAGVGDTLI
-367 RISVGIEDVK
+367 RISVGIEDAK
-377 DLIADL
+377 DLLADL
-383 DRVFNLVK
+383 DRVFNLVR
-391 PGQGQQAAKAE
+391 PGQADNALAAKNGASE
-402 VKQTQQDTQQNASF
+402 SFGSAKLNAGH
-416 KLTPAHTA
+416 PA

>member
-1 MRIGDEMSEKNKAT
+1 MSEKNKAT
-15 IAVRHGIEADKHHG
+15 IAVRSGVEADKHHG
-29 AVVPPIYL
+29 AVVAPIYL

-75 ARGIITATGMSAVH
+75 ARGIITATGMSAIH
-89 LATQLLN
+89 LVTQLLN
-96 SDDTLVI
+96 CDETLVI

-110 SYRLFTSLEKRGLL
+110 SYRLFTSLQKRGLL
-124 KLKVLDLTKTENLQE
+124 KLEVLDLTKSESLEQ
-139 ILAIKPKLIWIETP
+139 LLVIKPKLIWIETP
-153 SNPILRLTD
+153 SNPLLRLTD
-162 IKAIT
+162 IKALT
-167 SIAKQCGALVAA
+167 DIAKQCGALVAA
-179 DNTFLSPALQNPIEF
+179 DNTFLSPALQNPIKF

-219 AATQELGD
+219 TATQTLGD

-248 LRGLRTLNVRLK
+248 LRGLRTLNVRLR

-269 AEYLENSPYVS
+269 ANYLEQSEFVK
-280 QVYYPGLA
+280 QVYYPGLE
-288 SHPQHELAKAQQR
+288 SHPQHELAKAQQL

-323 SLKDFSLAESLGG
+323 NLRDFSLAESLGG

-342 HPATMTHAGMEPKA
+342 HPATMTHAGMEAKA

-367 RISVGIEDVK
+367 RISVGIEDVT
-377 DLIADL
+377 DLLADL

-391 PGQGQQAAKAE
+391 PGAQTDLNQLGKGAGSPSGN
-402 VKQTQQDTQQNASF
+402 VKLST
-416 KLTPAHTA
+416 AHPR

>member
-1 MRIGDEMSEKNKAT
+1 MSEKNKAT
-15 IAVRHGIEADKHHG
+15 IAVRNGVDADKHHG

-37 STTYSFADFDTK
+37 STTYSFADFNTK
-49 RQYDYGRS
+49 RAYDYGRS

-65 AETLAELEGG
+65 ADTLAELEGG
-75 ARGIITATGMSAVH
+75 ARGIITATGMAAVH

-96 SDDTLVI
+96 NDDTLVI

-124 KLKVLDLTKTENLQE
+124 KLKVLDLTKPESLEQ
-139 ILAIKPKLIWIETP
+139 ILTIKPKLIWIETP
-153 SNPILRLTD
+153 SNPVLRLTD
-162 IKAIT
+162 IKAVT
-167 SIAKQCGALVAA
+167 DIAKQCGALVAA
-179 DNTFLSPALQNPIEF
+179 DNTFLSPALQNPIKF

-214 GGAVI
+214 GGAVV

-260 QHQENAFAI
+260 QHQENALAI
-269 AEYLENSPYVS
+269 AKYLESSEYVS
-280 QVYYPGLA
+280 QVYYPGLE
-288 SHPQHELAKAQQR
+288 SHPQHALAKAQQL

-308 FDIKGDINDAAAFLT
+308 FDIKGDVNDAAAFLT
-323 SLKDFSLAESLGG
+323 SLKEFSLAESLGG

-342 HPATMTHAGMEPKA
+342 HPATMTHAGMEAQA

-367 RISVGIEDVK
+367 RISVGIEDIE
-377 DLIADL
+377 DLLADFE
-383 DRVFNLVK
+383 RVFNLVK
-391 PGQGQQAAKAE
+391 PGQNKNVGRVGKAAGNANGDVKQQAAH
-402 VKQTQQDTQQNASF
+402 
-416 KLTPAHTA
+416 PA

>member
-1 MRIGDEMSEKNKAT
+1 MSEKNKAT
-15 IAVRHGIEADKHHG
+15 IAVRSGIEADKQHG
-29 AVVPPIYL
+29 AVVPPLYL

-65 AETLAELEGG
+65 AEALTELEGG
-75 ARGIITATGMSAVH
+75 AKGIITATGMAAVH
-89 LATQLLN
+89 LTTQLLN

-124 KLKVLDLTKTENLQE
+124 KLEVVDFTKSESLSH

-162 IKAIT
+162 IKAVT
-167 SIAKQCGALVAA
+167 DIAKQCGALVAA
-179 DNTFLSPALQNPIEF
+179 DNTFLSPALQNPIKF
-194 GVDIVVHST
+194 GADIVVHST

-219 AATQELGD
+219 AASAELGE

-248 LRGLRTLNVRLK
+248 LRGLRTLNVRLR

-269 AEYLENSPYVS
+269 AQYLESSPFVE
-280 QVYYPGLA
+280 QVYYPGLE
-288 SHPQHELAKAQQR
+288 SHPQHALAKAQQL
-301 GFGGMVS
+301 GFGAMVS

-323 SLKDFSLAESLGG
+323 RLNEFSLAESLGG

-342 HPATMTHAGMEPKA
+342 HPATMTHAGMEATA
-356 RLEAGVGDTLI
+356 RAEAGVGDTLI
-367 RISVGIEDVK
+367 RISAGIEDVK
-377 DLIADL
+377 DLLTDL
-383 DRVFNLVK
+383 DRVFNLVR
-391 PGQGQQAAKAE
+391 PGQADNALAAKKGASE
-402 VKQTQQDTQQNASF
+402 SFGSAKLNA
-416 KLTPAHTA
+416 AHPA